1 MELVVLGINHRSA
14 PVAVRENFSFSEDRI
29 RRAYV
34 HILEEL
40 EVSECVILSTC
51 NRTEFYA
58 VVEEFATRAKEQLI
72 DFMQRMGTDPLIP
85 VKEHLFYKTGKDAIA
100 HLFEVSS
107 SLDSLILGRRAD
119 IEPGKAGLYGG
130 PRKWGDRNHA
140 QYSFPS
146 RNLYWEA
153 GPYGNSD
160 RS

>member
-58 VVEEFATRAKEQLI
+58 VVEESVQ
-72 DFMQRMGTDPLIP
+72 
-85 VKEHLFYKTGKDAIA
+85 GKK
-100 HLFEVSS
+100 SN
-107 SLDSLILGRRAD
+107 SLILCNGWAR
-119 IEPGKAGLYGG
+119 I
-130 PRKWGDRNHA
+130 
-140 QYSFPS
+140 S
-146 RNLYWEA
+146 
-153 GPYGNSD
+153 
-160 RS
+160 

>member
-58 VVEEFATRAKEQLI
+58 VVEESVQGKEQLI

-107 SLDSLILGRRAD
+107 SLDSLILGEGQILSQVKQA
-119 IEPGKAGLYGG
+119 
-130 PRKWGDRNHA
+130 
-140 QYSFPS
+140 YSVA
-146 RNLYWEA
+146 R
-153 GPYGNSD
+153 
-160 RS
+160 